1 MSLIIFNNQQ
11 KNKITIDDINNKTS
25 KFFDLKHKFIQQTNL
40 PRKQVWSTLNKF
52 GGKLNYISFFN
63 L

>member
-25 KFFDLKHKFIQQTNL
+25 KFFDLKHKFIQ
-40 PRKQVWSTLNKF
+40 
-52 GGKLNYISFFN
+52 
-63 L
+63 